1 MIAVLDQFATAFGQG
16 SRAAS
21 GQDFPIRWVLTLTVG
36 GVNLGA
42 IPESQTKKRANAE
55 WGDRIG
61 KGIHGKLKE
70 LPMGMD
76 AGAGAAW
83 GPDLME
89 VLTQEEDW
97 AEKKTGWLDATHP
110 SARGLA
116 KDTEVA
122 LDPFQRAW
130 FLTIKLIDG
139 WTVYEADSR
148 GRTVESYASFCAAAL
163 GQALRA
169 RPLARYSAQRPR
181 AIDCDLH

>member
-1 MIAVLDQFATAFGQG
+1 M
-16 SRAAS
+16 
-21 GQDFPIRWVLTLTVG
+21 G
-36 GVNLGA
+36 GVNFGA

-76 AGAGAAW
+76 AWAGAAW

-122 LDPFQRAW
+122 LDSFQRAW
-130 FLTIKLIDG
+130 FLIIKLIDG
-139 WTVYEADSR
+139 
-148 GRTVESYASFCAAAL
+148 
-163 GQALRA
+163 
-169 RPLARYSAQRPR
+169 
-181 AIDCDLH
+181 